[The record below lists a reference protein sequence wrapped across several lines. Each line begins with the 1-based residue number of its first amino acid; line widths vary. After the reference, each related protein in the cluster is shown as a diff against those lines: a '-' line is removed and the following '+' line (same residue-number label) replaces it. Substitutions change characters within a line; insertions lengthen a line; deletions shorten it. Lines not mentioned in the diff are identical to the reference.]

1 MKMNLWKLASPL
13 VGKGEFRQG
22 QTDKGD
28 LESSS
33 FAVSYDLESV
43 TERFNDHDSVLM
55 ELNR

>member
-1 MKMNLWKLASPL
+1 MNLWKLASPL

-43 TERFNDHDSVLM
+43 TERFNDRDSVLM

>member
-1 MKMNLWKLASPL
+1 MKIGVSSRW
-13 VGKGEFRQG
+13 ERRI

-33 FAVSYDLESV
+33 FAVSYDFESV
-43 TERFNDHDSVLM
+43 TERFNDRDSVLM

>member
-1 MKMNLWKLASPL
+1 MKIG
-13 VGKGEFRQG
+13 VGKGEFRG

-43 TERFNDHDSVLM
+43 TERFNDRDSVLM